1 MENIKT
7 VTLSKVSIG
16 SLLTAELVSICSFI
30 RSTPHTKDTLNYSGL
45 GLHFTCNSYFWFYQ
59 MYHNV
64 DGAGFVMLYVP
75 KLYQF
80 ILLK

>member
-1 MENIKT
+1 MDFTLHVT
-7 VTLSKVSIG
+7 VTSDFNK
-16 SLLTAELVSICSFI
+16 
-30 RSTPHTKDTLNYSGL
+30 
-45 GLHFTCNSYFWFYQ
+45 